1 MQQFSPIAYQFSV
14 LTFEFSTY
22 QFNLA
27 LIAFITNSP
36 LGLIGLYGI
45 LIALFTCNSKAP
57 IRFNLYQILFSVIY
71 LGLQSIITKSLK
83 SSNGTV
89 PFLLA
94 LIGTILA
101 LNLLGLFSYILP
113 LTSSIIICL
122 YLSLTIFIANL
133 LRGLFQYK
141 AAFPLLFTP
150 VGVPLY
156 LLPLIIYIELIS
168 YFIKG
173 FSLGI
178 RLFANIS
185 AGHLLLLII
194 SFFLNTIFLIFQV
207 HGGALTLITF
217 LSLAIIYTLILILE
231 LFVSMVQAYIFF
243 VLTIAY
249 MAELE

>member
-1 MQQFSPIAYQFSV
+1 MQQFSPIAYHFSV

-27 LIAFITNSP
+27 LVAFITNSP
-36 LGLIGLYGI
+36 LGLIGLWRI

-57 IRFNLYQILFSVIY
+57 IRFNLYQVLFSVVY
-71 LGLQSIITKSLK
+71 LRLGSIVSKSLK
-83 SSNGTV
+83 SSNHTV

-94 LIGTILA
+94 LIRTILA

-133 LRGLFQYK
+133 LKRLFKWK

-156 LLPLIIYIELIS
+156 LLPLIIYIELVS
-168 YFIKG
+168 YFIKR
-173 FSLGI
+173 FSLRI

-185 AGHLLLLII
+185 ARHLLLLII
-194 SFFLNTIFLIFQV
+194 SFFLNTIFLAFQMY
-207 HGGALTLITF
+207 GRALTLVTF
-217 LSLAIIYTLILILE
+217 ISLALIWTLIIILE

-243 VLTIAY
+243 VLTMAYIAE
-249 MAELE
+249 ME